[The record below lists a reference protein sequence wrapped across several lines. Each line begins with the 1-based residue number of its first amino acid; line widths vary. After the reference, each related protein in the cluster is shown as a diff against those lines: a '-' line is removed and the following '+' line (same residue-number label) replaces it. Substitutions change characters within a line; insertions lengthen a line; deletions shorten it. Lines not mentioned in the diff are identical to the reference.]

1 MCKFLYWMHQ
11 ISLATMVLLQ
21 SCNVLQKN
29 ENLKL
34 SFLHGSCLNVLEWP
48 VLVLEWFCVRI
59 SEWGITIWNFVIV
72 WFSCD
77 VILVLSSLK
86 FATYLKHY
94 DVMVPVI
101 YIWRSSPLD
110 FFMFVIIVCCV
121 WVLYW
126 ISVLQFGVDQC
137 LICMISDFLLFHWI
151 DKQADYLPSYFVEIK
166 RFWYFIH
173 FVGNCPHKIDK

>member
-1 MCKFLYWMHQ
+1 MHQ

-48 VLVLEWFCVRI
+48 VLVLEWFCMRI
-59 SEWGITIWNFVIV
+59 SEWGITIWNFVTV

-94 DVMVPVI
+94 DVMVPVA
-101 YIWRSSPLD
+101 YIWRSSPLG

-137 LICMISDFLLFHWI
+137 LICMISDFLLFRWI

-166 RFWYFIH
+166 IFWYFIH